1 MVVFDTN
8 ILISNCDPRL
18 DPDSRVRLDGLLDTL
33 EKSRTRVLIPT
44 PVWTEFLC
52 KAGKATDDYRKVIE
66 RSKTFRIVP
75 FGERAAIECASMIE
89 AALTAGDKRN
99 QGKDWAKAKF
109 DWQIVAIAKVEAA
122 RTIYTS
128 DGGVRAK
135 ARREGLIALDIG
147 DLAIPES
154 ARQHKLVLP
163 DPLGDADAQRLA
175 QNPAAGNF

>member
-1 MVVFDTN
+1 MVVVDTN
-8 ILISNCDPRL
+8 ILISHCDPRL
-18 DPDSRVRLDGLLDTL
+18 DDDSRARLDGLLDTL
-33 EKSRTRVLIPT
+33 GKSRTKILIPT

-52 KAGKATDDYRKVIE
+52 KSGKATNEYRKIIE
-66 RSKTFRIVP
+66 GSKTFRIVP

-89 AALTAGDKRN
+89 AALTAGDKKH

-109 DWQIVAIAKVEAA
+109 DWQIVAIAKVEGAH
-122 RTIYTS
+122 TIYAS
-128 DGGVRAK
+128 DRGVRAK
-135 ARREGLIALDIG
+135 ALRAGIAALDIG

-163 DPLGDADAQRLA
+163 DIGSDADALRLA